1 MTALDATEKRAFASS
16 PTLFA
21 ITIFASAGLVFLV
34 EPMVAKLVLPLLGG
48 GPSIW
53 NTSLVFFQVALLVGY
68 AYANALQRIPSVR
81 LQALVHGL
89 LLLAAALVLPLRVH
103 EALGPPSSEHP
114 AFWLLGV
121 LAVSLGPPFA
131 ALSATA
137 PLVQAWYARVAH
149 LEGGRGPYSLYAASN
164 LGSLI
169 ALLAYPIVVEP
180 SLTLKVQTISWT
192 AGYGCFVLL
201 MAGLGLIVARTAD
214 GAPAAVPAERAPPVA
229 WKDRL
234 RWMALAAIP
243 SSLMLG
249 VTTQITTDIASA
261 PFLWVGPLALY
272 LLTFVIAFQDKP
284 LISREVTLV
293 LQGAAVAAAAVTV
306 PFQVGPLILLLAV
319 QLAGFFFTALM
330 CHQALVAR
338 RPAPA
343 QLTQFYLWM
352 SIGGVVGGGFNAF
365 VAPVI
370 FLNVWE
376 YPLVLALSC
385 LAAPWGRGRWEAW
398 RIAVLVLMAA
408 TAIAVWVMADKHVD
422 DTWIRACLAW
432 LVVGAFIVRRRALG
446 FFAAIVM
453 VLLAAYSVERQAD
466 VRLTWRSFF
475 GVMHQS
481 QMSVAK
487 LGGTVR
493 MLAHGS
499 TLHGA
504 QAVDPKWRCRPLT
517 YYAPET
523 PIGQVFTSAQ
533 ARKPAIRVGAV
544 GLGAGT
550 VSAYVRPG
558 DALTF
563 FEIDPLVVRIAT
575 NPDYFSYTTHCAKGR
590 LDFVVGDARLTVARQ
605 PKDTFDILLI
615 DAFSSDSVPAHL
627 LTVEAVR
634 SYLERVKPDGVVI
647 LHLSNRNL
655 ELRSPAMAVARAA
668 GGVALLQRH
677 EEAPSAGPLWESSE
691 DALIIGR
698 DAAALAPYAADPR
711 WTPANPNRA
720 RAWTDDYTNVPGA
733 LYARLKEQWKW
744 LP

>member
-1 MTALDATEKRAFASS
+1 MTALDATEKRALASS
-16 PTLFA
+16 PALFA
-21 ITIFASAGLVFLV
+21 TTIFASAGLVFLV

-53 NTSLVFFQVALLVGY
+53 NTSLVFFQAALLVGY
-68 AYANALQRIPSVR
+68 AYANALQRILSVR

-121 LAVSLGPPFA
+121 LTVSLGAPFA

-137 PLVQAWYARVAH
+137 PLAQAWYARVAH
-149 LEGGRGPYSLYAASN
+149 LQGGRGPYSLYAASN

-180 SLTLKVQTISWT
+180 SLTLKVQAVSWT
-192 AGYGCFVLL
+192 VGYGCFVLL

-214 GAPAAVPAERAPPVA
+214 GAAAVPAERAPPVA

-306 PFQVGPLILLLAV
+306 PFQVGPLILLIAV

-370 FLNVWE
+370 FPNVWE

-398 RIAVLVLMAA
+398 RIAVLVLTAA

-422 DTWIRACLAW
+422 DGWIRACLAW

-453 VLLAAYSVERQAD
+453 VLLAAYSVERQVD

-481 QMSVAK
+481 QMSVPK
-487 LGGTVR
+487 LGGAVR

-575 NPDYFSYTTHCAKGR
+575 NPAYFSYTTHCAKGR

-605 PKDTFDILLI
+605 PKDSFDILLI

-677 EEAPSAGPLWESSE
+677 QEAPGAARLWESSE

-711 WTPANPNRA
+711 WTPANPNLA

-733 LYARLKEQWKW
+733 LYARLKEQWTW